1 MLKNYNIK
9 ALLPQN
15 FNLYTGG
22 HSEIV
27 WFCTIFDLKISIY
40 KHKAFTK
47 KVSELLKPSAKPGFL
62 NSSCLKLQYLELLA

>member
-27 WFCTIFDLKISIY
+27 WFCTIY